1 MWILDWLPG
10 WIFTLI
16 TLAGAGAYL
25 VTEVLGNIPFVS
37 QYLRA
42 IRAGAIVALAFGLY
56 MMGGSANQEKWEA
69 RVKELEAQGV
79 CPMDAP
85 LLAII
90 QLQGETNVTTTRT
103 DNESENSSSHTTR
116 QGVPDRS
123 GDCVTSVRRIRKVIQ
138 AGLPTEKLP

>member
-25 VTEVLGNIPFVS
+25 VTEVLGNIPFVA

-69 RVKELEAQGV
+69 RVKELEAKVAVAEEQSKTANAKL
-79 CPMDAP
+79 DAKMKEK
-85 LLAII
+85 AKVIKEKEYII
-90 QLQGETNVTTTRT
+90 QEKIIKVKEQIDAKCE
-103 DNESENSSSHTTR
+103 
-116 QGVPDRS
+116 VPLEAVKLLNDAAEE
-123 GDCVTSVRRIRKVIQ
+123 RK
-138 AGLPTEKLP
+138 